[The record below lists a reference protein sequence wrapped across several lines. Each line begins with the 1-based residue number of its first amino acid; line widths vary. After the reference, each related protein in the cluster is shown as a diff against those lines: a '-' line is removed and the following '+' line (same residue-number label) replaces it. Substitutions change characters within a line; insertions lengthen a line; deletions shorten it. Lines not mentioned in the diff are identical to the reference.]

1 MSILLKKAL
10 CFLMCIILLAPFAV
24 MSASALEKEEVY
36 VDSETVTML
45 HYPVDE
51 VSYARKASTVTAKR
65 FNSAY
70 PSAGE
75 PFTFYSLLSDEEKEM
90 YDSILSQK
98 AGLDSPTKGRV
109 EVVFNEHRFTGI
121 NYNKMLIAV
130 KNSLIYVL
138 SALKEDHPEL
148 FFIWGYSDFTI
159 GQDDYE
165 YVGLSVA
172 LNRFKFT
179 VYYYDAAYPG
189 WASIQSNYDMLL
201 EAVANF
207 RVTGN
212 TRYDKIKSIHDSI
225 CNQVNYDMNVNDE
238 NARNPKCFDPT
249 SVFSEPYLTVC
260 EGYSEAFKM
269 ICDREG
275 IPCITVVGD
284 GGGGPHKWA
293 YVQMEDGKWYAMDV
307 TWDDQDG
314 AMMYDFFLSG
324 SDTKNVFFDGNSF
337 ASLHTPTGQMFSV
350 GQALTYPEL
359 SATSYVGA
367 ICAPDNKSTFDA
379 RNLRMFISK
388 DAVLSDQLV
397 GTSKYAEYMPDDHTV
412 SVTGTTTGANAHITT
427 VGAKD
432 RDYTVIRW
440 GDINADD
447 SVDASDYAE
456 IKSVI
461 EGTGEITDGTAPFC
475 AADFDGD
482 GVVDGFDL
490 YYLDMYL
497 NGNIE
502 K

>member
-1 MSILLKKAL
+1 
-10 CFLMCIILLAPFAV
+10 MCIILLAPFAV

-45 HYPVDE
+45 RYPVDE
-51 VSYARKASTVTAKR
+51 ISAAPKSRIVRPKS
-65 FNSAY
+65 FNSSGAE
-70 PSAGE
+70 SGE
-75 PFTFYSLLSDEEKEM
+75 PFTFFTLLDDREKEM
-90 YDSILSQK
+90 YNSILSQK
-98 AGLDSPTKGRV
+98 AGLDCTPRGKVRV
-109 EVVFNEHRFTGI
+109 SFTEHKYSNT
-121 NYNKMLIAV
+121 NYNQMIVALR
-130 KNSLIYVL
+130 NSLIFVL

-148 FFIWGYSDFTI
+148 FFIWGYSDVTVTTS
-159 GQDDYE
+159 DYE
-165 YVGLSVA
+165 FRNLKYT
-172 LNRFKFT
+172 LNSFSFET
-179 VYYYDAAYPG
+179 YIYDDAYPG
-189 WASIQSNYDMLL
+189 WQSVESNYDMLL

-207 RVTGN
+207 KVTGN

-284 GGGGPHKWA
+284 GGGPHKWA

-307 TWDDQDG
+307 TWDDQEG
-314 AMMYDFFLSG
+314 VMMYDFFLSG

-388 DAVLSDQLV
+388 DAVLADQLV
-397 GTSKYAEYMPDDHTV
+397 GTSKYAEHMPDDHTV

-427 VGAKD
+427 VGAKYK
-432 RDYTVIRW
+432 DYTVIRW

-461 EGTGEITDGTAPFC
+461 EGSGEITDGTAPFF